1 VVKVFV
7 IMAYDINVERVTKV
21 LHVGRRYLN
30 WVQNSLFEGELT
42 KAQFARLKAD
52 LCKII
57 DVEQDSVV
65 FYVLRQEQYLERQI
79 LGLDKGGQTMMI

>member
-1 VVKVFV
+1 VFV

>member
-1 VVKVFV
+1 MFV